1 MSRGLADGFTP
12 VPPLGGM
19 WREGRQMRGEV
30 LHYDEDQGFGF
41 ITGADGNRY
50 TFRREDLRRETAMA
64 RGTVVEFQ
72 AGGGQARGVFSI
84 TAQTTLPATEAST
97 SATPAQAG
105 NAPAASPS
113 QAQHFGRSSE
123 PAEPTDLWSYFW
135 RGLTR
140 NFFNFAGRAR
150 RKEYWGYCL
159 FWTIAL
165 LVIVGIGVFTDV
177 EMGNLDSAEMPAVT
191 VGLFGVFLLATFLPG
206 LGMIVRRLHD
216 IGLSGWLCLVILI
229 PTIGSLIILVFAL
242 IPTQARENQWGP
254 VPAGVR
260 V

>member
-1 MSRGLADGFTP
+1 
-12 VPPLGGM
+12 
-19 WREGRQMRGEV
+19 MRGEV

-50 TFRREDLRRETAMA
+50 TFTRENLRRETAMTN
-64 RGTVVEFQ
+64 GTAVEFQ
-72 AGGGQARGVFSI
+72 PGGGQARDVFSI
-84 TAQTTLPATEAST
+84 AGLAPSPTVGALPLTTAPTR
-97 SATPAQAG
+97 AG
-105 NAPAASPS
+105 NAPAAGAPR
-113 QAQHFGRSSE
+113 QQHFGRFSE
-123 PAEPTDLWSYFW
+123 PAESTGLWSYFR
-135 RGLTR
+135 RGVTQ
-140 NFFNFAGRAR
+140 NYFNFAGRAR

-159 FWTIAL
+159 FCTIAL
-165 LVIVGIGVFTDV
+165 LVVIGIGVFADV

-191 VGLFGVFLLATFLPG
+191 IGLVGVFLLATVLPG

-216 IGLSGWLCLVILI
+216 IGLSGWLCLLILV

-260 V
+260 T

>member
-1 MSRGLADGFTP
+1 
-12 VPPLGGM
+12 
-19 WREGRQMRGEV
+19 MRGEV

-50 TFRREDLRRETAMA
+50 TFTRENLRRQTVMAKGTA
-64 RGTVVEFQ
+64 VEFQ
-72 AGGGQARGVFSI
+72 ASGGQARDVFSI
-84 TAQTTLPATEAST
+84 AGQAT
-97 SATPAQAG
+97 TPADAGVHAAPPPAGSAQAAVAG
-105 NAPAASPS
+105 

-123 PAEPTDLWSYFW
+123 PAEPTDLWGYFW
-135 RGLTR
+135 RGLTG
-140 NFFNFAGRAR
+140 NYFNFAGRAR

-165 LVIVGIGVFTDV
+165 LAIVGIGIFADV

-191 VGLFGVFLLATFLPG
+191 VGLFGVFLLGTFLPG

-216 IGLSGWLCLVILI
+216 IGLPGWLCLVMLI
-229 PTIGSLIILVFAL
+229 PSIGGLIILVFAL

>member
-1 MSRGLADGFTP
+1 
-12 VPPLGGM
+12 
-19 WREGRQMRGEV
+19 MRGEV

-84 TAQTTLPATEAST
+84 TAQTAATDASANAAP
-97 SATPAQAG
+97 SQAG
-105 NAPAASPS
+105 NAPAAGAS
-113 QAQHFGRSSE
+113 QAQHFGRFAGSE
-123 PAEPTDLWSYFW
+123 PTESTGLWSYFR
-135 RGLTR
+135 RGVTR
-140 NFFNFAGRAR
+140 NYFNFAGRAR

-165 LVIVGIGVFTDV
+165 LVVVGIGVLTDV

>member
-1 MSRGLADGFTP
+1 
-12 VPPLGGM
+12 
-19 WREGRQMRGEV
+19 MRGEV

-50 TFRREDLRRETAMA
+50 TFRREDLRRQTAMA

-72 AGGGQARGVFSI
+72 AGSGQARDVFSI
-84 TAQTTLPATEAST
+84 TAQTGGPVAEAAANT
-97 SATPAQAG
+97 TPAQAV
-105 NAPAASPS
+105 NAPVAASPS
-113 QAQHFGRSSE
+113 PHFGRFAGSE
-123 PAEPTDLWSYFW
+123 PAEPTGLWSYFW

-140 NFFNFAGRAR
+140 NYLNFAGRAR

-165 LVIVGIGVFTDV
+165 LVVLGCGILIDA
-177 EMGNLDSAEMPAVT
+177 EMGNFDNAEVPAAT
-191 VGLFGVFLLATFLPG
+191 IGFFAVFLLATFLPN

-216 IGLSGWLCLVILI
+216 LGLSGWLCLVMFI

-242 IPTQARENQWGP
+242 IPTQGHENRWGP

>member
-1 MSRGLADGFTP
+1 
-12 VPPLGGM
+12 
-19 WREGRQMRGEV
+19 MRGEV

-50 TFRREDLRRETAMA
+50 TFTRESLRRQTAMPS
-64 RGTVVEFQ
+64 GTVVEFQ
-72 AGGGQARGVFSI
+72 AGGGQARDVFSI
-84 TAQTTLPATEAST
+84 AQTTGPVADAGV
-97 SATPAQAG
+97 SAAPAQSGPVPMAG
-105 NAPAASPS
+105 ASQP
-113 QAQHFGRSSE
+113 QHFGRSSE
-123 PAEPTDLWSYFW
+123 PAEPTDLWGYFW

-140 NFFNFAGRAR
+140 NYFNFRDRAR

-165 LVIVGIGVFTDV
+165 LVVIGTGVFADF
-177 EMGNLDSAEMPAVT
+177 EMGNFDNAEVPAMT
-191 VGLFGVFLLATFLPG
+191 VGLFGLFLLATFLPG

-216 IGLSGWLCLVILI
+216 LGLTGWLCLLILI
-229 PTIGSLIILVFAL
+229 PTFGSLIILVFAL

-260 V
+260 TQSSVHIAIVNNPG